1 MSGLGLTQKQTWC
14 LFRAAAAGAAALG
27 VDREVY
33 RHDVMREEAGVDSI
47 KLLDRRAGYEAVMTR
62 MWTDAGDY
70 EMAARFLGGD
80 ARRLGLLCEACANQI
95 AQITGRHEGG
105 GRAYVEG
112 VLSQAGYPCRPS
124 SGAGWCLDLPESST
138 RRVFA
143 MLDTHRRRLLRQ
155 AGARFAYTF
164 HLDAAY
170 GFDDAGHLVM
180 TRQTPSPA

>member
-1 MSGLGLTQKQTWC
+1 MSGLGLTQKQTWAY
-14 LFRAAAAGAAALG
+14 FKAAQAGAAAMNI
-27 VDREVY
+27 DRETY
-33 RHDVMREEAGVDSI
+33 RHKVMREEAGVDSI

-70 EMAARFLGGD
+70 EMAARFMGGD
-80 ARRLGLLCEACANQI
+80 ARRLGMLCEVCANQI
-95 AQITGRHEGG
+95 AQITGRQEGG
-105 GRAYVEG
+105 GVAYVDG

-124 SGAGWCLDLPESST
+124 SGAGWYLDIPESST

-155 AGARFAYTF
+155 AGARFPYTF

-170 GFDDAGHLVM
+170 GFDDAGHLTM
-180 TRQTPSPA
+180 TRPTPPTA